1 MRPLIYM
8 QNSIVLDITQTMR
21 CIIYIYRYNI
31 YIYGYIY
38 IYGHVQIP
46 PFEIVYH
53 GGWVRRG
60 GSGGLAP
67 RSAWGGGCWKSC
79 ALHCCEG
86 LRSIT
91 PKWGAC
97 EGAEIVGPLF
107 ATDTQGNA
115 WKCMDINGYPWFC
128 MDIHG
133 YPWISTYMPI
143 QVTAPIHSNRCP
155 SMPIHGP
162 EGRRPLRDPYG
173 TLTGPLGKHRPN
185 TDPPNDAI
193 WACLANLPLGA
204 FQNRVRREVR
214 RIYIYI

>member
-1 MRPLIYM
+1 M
-8 QNSIVLDITQTMR
+8 
-21 CIIYIYRYNI
+21 
-31 YIYGYIY
+31 
-38 IYGHVQIP
+38 QIP
-46 PFEIVYH
+46 PFKIVYH

-67 RSAWGGGCWKSC
+67 RSTWGGGCWKSC
-79 ALHCCEG
+79 TLHCCEG
-86 LRSIT
+86 LKSIT

-115 WKCMDINGYPWFC
+115 WKCMDINGYQWFR

-204 FQNRVRREVR
+204 FQNRIRREVR
-214 RIYIYI
+214 RTYIYIAFWTR